1 MTWEE
6 YGTQE
11 VAADRKTWCKLV
23 KTLCPMVDEM
33 TDEDMWIG
41 DVFFPIYK
49 LQSFHLKLKL
59 LRLAAKFLRGIYVGK

>member
-41 DVFFPIYK
+41 D
-49 LQSFHLKLKL
+49 LQIIVLSFETKASQISSQVLKGYL
-59 LRLAAKFLRGIYVGK
+59 YVGK

>member
-1 MTWEE
+1 ME
-6 YGTQE
+6 GTQE

-23 KTLCPMVDEM
+23 KTLCPVVDEM

-49 LQSFHLKLKL
+49 L
-59 LRLAAKFLRGIYVGK
+59 